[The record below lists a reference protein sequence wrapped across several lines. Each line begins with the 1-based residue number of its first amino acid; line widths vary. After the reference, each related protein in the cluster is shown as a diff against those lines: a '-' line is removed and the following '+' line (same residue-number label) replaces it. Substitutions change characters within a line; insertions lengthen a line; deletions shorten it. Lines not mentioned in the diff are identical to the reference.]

1 MEMGCPQGA
10 RVEPGEE
17 LAGCRDSAIGWVE
30 IKGCVP
36 RVAETGERRCGRK
49 SYDRDWVDRT
59 SLRWQE
65 RKGRREIK
73 IITGLRRGERD
84 KDCPCGG

>member
-1 MEMGCPQGA
+1 MSPRGKSGTRRGAGGLQRFCDRMGG
-10 RVEPGEE
+10 
-17 LAGCRDSAIGWVE
+17 D
-30 IKGCVP
+30 KGVRP